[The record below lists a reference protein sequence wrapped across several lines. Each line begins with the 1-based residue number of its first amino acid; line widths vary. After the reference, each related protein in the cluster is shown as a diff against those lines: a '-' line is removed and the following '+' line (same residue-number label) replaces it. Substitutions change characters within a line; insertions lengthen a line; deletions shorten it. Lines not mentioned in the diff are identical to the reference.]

1 MIFFDSLLSSLFK
14 SQNTS
19 NLIIEI
25 GTHFEL
31 QRNPLQQVIVSQRI
45 LDKEMDYVMWG
56 YSIPSPSPFLS
67 LPNRLFLSGCRLGR
81 KSLGMMFLANFSRA
95 FCTCVVVV
103 VVVVVQLCCRR

>member
-67 LPNRLFLSGCRLGR
+67 LPHTTPTGFFCQDVD
-81 KSLGMMFLANFSRA
+81 LAA
-95 FCTCVVVV
+95 KVWE
-103 VVVVVQLCCRR
+103 